1 MREFSLAKR
10 EVLLLQVDLYHPPQ
24 EKWDHCKLERLL
36 EQTADFCWRLLAA
49 EQEYEVFW
57 QEQEQL
63 CRMQISKA
71 PELWVFLKRLC
82 FTATKE
88 ELEQKGK
95 QSQKQAAGKNK
106 YPAEDLLEK
115 GRGSGVT
122 EPVAGGQ
129 LWKIDAEG
137 TVRQVRGNEER
148 AEPGQ
153 LDKEAVGRIT
163 CRILQEE
170 EPGGMHV
177 KKLWRLAGM
186 LICLLCLTGGLCS
199 AFLSG
204 FGIRYLIPC
213 FLDASDCL
221 GAVLDRVFQTAPGR
235 GVSAP
240 CNFGNPDR
248 RKPFPAAAAKG
259 CDRRVYVCCK
269 RSTQPVK

>member
-1 MREFSLAKR
+1 MLVREFSLPKR

-63 CRMQISKA
+63 CRMQISRVQ
-71 PELWVFLKRLC
+71 ELWVFLKRLC
-82 FTATKE
+82 LTATKE
-88 ELEQKGK
+88 ELEQNGK
-95 QSQKQAAGKNK
+95 QSRKQSAGENK

-148 AEPGQ
+148 AG
-153 LDKEAVGRIT
+153 
-163 CRILQEE
+163 
-170 EPGGMHV
+170 
-177 KKLWRLAGM
+177 AG
-186 LICLLCLTGGLCS
+186 
-199 AFLSG
+199 
-204 FGIRYLIPC
+204 
-213 FLDASDCL
+213 
-221 GAVLDRVFQTAPGR
+221 TAG
-235 GVSAP
+235 
-240 CNFGNPDR
+240 
-248 RKPFPAAAAKG
+248 
-259 CDRRVYVCCK
+259 
-269 RSTQPVK
+269 

>member
-1 MREFSLAKR
+1 MDPAGTACLRRGFGSAFPKKGGDDGSEVFEVRAYRDGDPLQRVHWKLTAKTGEMLVREFSLPKR

-24 EKWDHCKLERLL
+24 EKWDHGKLERLL

-148 AEPGQ
+148 AG
-153 LDKEAVGRIT
+153 
-163 CRILQEE
+163 
-170 EPGGMHV
+170 
-177 KKLWRLAGM
+177 AG
-186 LICLLCLTGGLCS
+186 
-199 AFLSG
+199 
-204 FGIRYLIPC
+204 
-213 FLDASDCL
+213 
-221 GAVLDRVFQTAPGR
+221 TAG
-235 GVSAP
+235 
-240 CNFGNPDR
+240 
-248 RKPFPAAAAKG
+248 
-259 CDRRVYVCCK
+259 
-269 RSTQPVK
+269 

>member
-1 MREFSLAKR
+1 MLVREFSLPKR

-148 AEPGQ
+148 AG
-153 LDKEAVGRIT
+153 
-163 CRILQEE
+163 
-170 EPGGMHV
+170 
-177 KKLWRLAGM
+177 AG
-186 LICLLCLTGGLCS
+186 
-199 AFLSG
+199 
-204 FGIRYLIPC
+204 
-213 FLDASDCL
+213 
-221 GAVLDRVFQTAPGR
+221 TAG
-235 GVSAP
+235 
-240 CNFGNPDR
+240 
-248 RKPFPAAAAKG
+248 
-259 CDRRVYVCCK
+259 
-269 RSTQPVK
+269 